1 MPLSSEGFFRHR
13 CSSLFYAVAFLLSLS
28 SPISASASYDPFSAA
43 ARCPPPCQN
52 TADHSS
58 WSLYRDAS
66 QLANCNQTI
75 LLDLNLNHGL
85 DSGVLLS
92 PIRACSVQQEA
103 AVPVKRQSF
112 SFSSSNGTNGTTF
125 DAQSQ
130 IHDIQIIRWR
140 SQDSSANG
148 AAITAVT
155 SALAQAV
162 KSQKN
167 SGTSILFAK
176 LGQAIVGVYA
186 GSQIDSQGLSGT
198 IQQFAEREAGQ
209 QVAQT
214 AAQLCDSESLGSQI
228 LGIFVD
234 TTGDLGSVKAALGG
248 WNNATCLGSG
258 RGETETWPA
267 VAIAMVPGKTI
278 AVGPKDGGTPGNSD
292 SDNNNNNNNLVKR
305 ATCKYTQVVS
315 GDGCYSVAQRCAIT
329 QAQLISYNNDANLC
343 SDIQVGQYVCCSSG
357 TLPDFTPQ
365 PNADGTCKS
374 YTVKSGDY
382 CAAIAQANTMTVAA
396 IESRNKNTW
405 GWAGCSYLLVG
416 AVMCLS
422 TGSPPMPGAVANSVC
437 GPTVPGTARPAD
449 MSTLASLNP
458 CPLNVCCDVWGQ
470 CGITQDFCVPTP
482 ADTGAPGTAKPGTNG
497 CVSGCNMVITNNAA
511 PPASFMK
518 VGYWEA
524 WNGQRPC
531 LHMKVSVVEF
541 LPGYPFPGS
550 FSINCFVL
558 FFKSS
563 RVTCYVFQGLLT
575 LLAVSTQVLYRYLLC
590 SLGSLSVA
598 CCVFL
603 SIMGVTCY

>member
-1 MPLSSEGFFRHR
+1 
-13 CSSLFYAVAFLLSLS
+13 
-28 SPISASASYDPFSAA
+28 
-43 ARCPPPCQN
+43 
-52 TADHSS
+52 
-58 WSLYRDAS
+58 
-66 QLANCNQTI
+66 LANCNQTI

-85 DSGVLLS
+85 DSEALPC

-103 AVPVKRQSF
+103 TVPVKRQSF
-112 SFSSSNGTNGTTF
+112 SFSSSNGTNATTF

-130 IHDIQIIRWR
+130 THDIQIVRWR
-140 SQDSSANG
+140 SQDSSTSG
-148 AAITAVT
+148 AAITAAT

-167 SGTSILFAK
+167 TGTSILFAK

-186 GSQIDSQGLSGT
+186 GSQIDSQGLGGI
-198 IQQFAEREAGQ
+198 IQQFAEREASYQ
-209 QVAQT
+209 LAHT
-214 AAQLCDSESLGSQI
+214 AAAAQLCGPESLSSQI

-234 TTGDLGSVKAALGG
+234 TTGDLDSVKAALGG

-267 VAIAMVPGKTI
+267 VTI
-278 AVGPKDGGTPGNSD
+278 GVVSGETIPVGPEDGGTPGNSD
-292 SDNNNNNNNLVKR
+292 SDSDSDSDNDNNNNLVKR
-305 ATCKYTQVVS
+305 ATCKYTQAVS
-315 GDGCYSVAQRCAIT
+315 GDGCFSVAQRCAIT

-343 SDIQVGQYVCCSSG
+343 SNLKVGQYVCCSSG

-374 YTVKSGDY
+374 YSIKSGDY

-405 GWAGCSYLLVG
+405 GWAGCRYLLVS
-416 AVMCLS
+416 AVICLS

-449 MSTLASLNP
+449 MSTLARLNP

-497 CVSGCNMVITNNAA
+497 CVSGCNMAITNNAA

-531 LHMKVSVVEF
+531 LHMKVSVVVF
-541 LPGYPFPGS
+541 LPGYSFPRS
-550 FSINCFVL
+550 FAITCFVFL
-558 FFKSS
+558 GSS
-563 RVTCYVFQGLLT
+563 RITCYVFLGLLT
-575 LLAVSTQVLYRYLLC
+575 LLAISTQVFHRYLLC
-590 SLGSLSVA
+590 FLGSSSVA
-598 CCVFL
+598 CYIFL
-603 SIMGVTCY
+603 NISGAICHQLTACWSTGEPD